1 MHGHLHLSKVAAKL
15 RSATADGLLGEP
27 PEEIKALIEKLAQ
40 REMMRKTCNKPCSG
54 APPGAGQGAGN

>member
-1 MHGHLHLSKVAAKL
+1 MHGHLYLANIAAKL
-15 RSATADGLLGEP
+15 RRAAVDGLPGEP

-40 REMMRKTCNKPCSG
+40 REMMRKTCNEPCSG